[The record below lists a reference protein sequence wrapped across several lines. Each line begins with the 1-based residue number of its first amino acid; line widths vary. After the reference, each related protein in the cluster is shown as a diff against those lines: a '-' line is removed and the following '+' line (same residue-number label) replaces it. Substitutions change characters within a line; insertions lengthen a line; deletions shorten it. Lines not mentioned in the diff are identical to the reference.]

1 MAETLH
7 WEGVK
12 RKQLFVLFMTDQ
24 PWNRT
29 KIVHSPFLKQFF
41 IGISFWCTP
50 PPLPALPIR
59 QCDPLHSHIPGKP
72 QHYKCFNVPPPS
84 TCFRIKRRKELGTP
98 SKQYNLLINELN
110 QRYFFCSFTG
120 FKKRTPPLFLYVCVK
135 QHGTNKYIVT
145 ISCQPCL
152 KGISRSFHWT
162 KERRRNLSTS
172 FLTVQGAP

>member
-1 MAETLH
+1 
-7 WEGVK
+7 
-12 RKQLFVLFMTDQ
+12 MTDE

-29 KIVHSPFLKQFF
+29 KIVHSPFLKQYFF

-98 SKQYNLLINELN
+98 SKQYNLLINEWN
-110 QRYFFCSFTG
+110 QRYFSAASLA
-120 FKKRTPPLFLYVCVK
+120 FKKERHPYFCNCVSSSMAQINILSLSRVSHASKAFRGPFIGQKKEEGIYQLHFLQCRA
-135 QHGTNKYIVT
+135 H
-145 ISCQPCL
+145 L
-152 KGISRSFHWT
+152 K
-162 KERRRNLSTS
+162 K
-172 FLTVQGAP
+172 